1 VVLDRGAGFQQRVKR
16 EPTAPAGVGVEPN
29 NATEQPNEKGD
40 VQVTITVAEDSALGE
55 HNILVK
61 GTPEKGEPTETQFKI
76 TVSAT

>member
-1 VVLDRGAGFQQRVKR
+1 VVLERGAGFPQRVKR
-16 EPTAPAGVGVEPN
+16 ELTTPAGVGVEPN
-29 NATEQPNEKGD
+29 SATVQPNEKGD